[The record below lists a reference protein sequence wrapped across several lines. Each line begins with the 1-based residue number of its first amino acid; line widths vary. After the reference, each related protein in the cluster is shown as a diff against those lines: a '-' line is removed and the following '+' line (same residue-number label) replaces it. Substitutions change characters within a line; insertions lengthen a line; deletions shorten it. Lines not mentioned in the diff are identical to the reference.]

1 MTGKKTLTLPA
12 VHASS
17 LLFICALMPAL
28 LFKGPN
34 LEFFAITQI
43 VLVMW
48 LGTIVLRSYDTGL
61 HIPRSSLTLSLT
73 LFWLW
78 LALSL
83 FWSTAAAVSVVN
95 FWWIGSLALVFW
107 LYTLTPDRD
116 AVWRHAAMIL
126 LVLGLVAA
134 LMAVYQVQIYG
145 EQARSVFE
153 TRNTHAA
160 FLNIIVLPASAHLL
174 LLAGRRE
181 IPRYQVVILG
191 VVIYFLLLSIFM
203 AASRGATLSLI
214 IGMVLLLMLTRSH
227 VHHKG
232 MILLLL
238 LIGGAFL
245 STRIMSGTGG
255 ISGELAERLPHLV
268 QDTGR
273 RVIWESSWNLLQD
286 SPWYGIGLGLFY
298 LAFPPYRSPTDN
310 SGGFFAHNDYLQI
323 WIEAG
328 WPGLLLLLFLLIS
341 VLWLFVR
348 AMRKRNLNKNT
359 RVELAGLFCGLL
371 AVAGHSFVDFNLYIL
386 SIMMVAGLVMGRFHS
401 LLAGEL
407 RIPSWR
413 IFPSQIVGS
422 RAFPV
427 IMLLLLLLP
436 ISYFIALGAANS
448 YYDRAMLLAQQGKLE
463 LADKGLGVAQ
473 RLTPGDDRILIAHA
487 DLFRHA
493 ATLLPTEADD
503 KGRQSLYRD
512 AIGFLDRAEQ
522 ANPLR
527 GLTFVVRGRIYEQL
541 SDLAGE
547 NSSALAAEAYRR
559 ALLLSPRLFQAR
571 VDFANLLLKK
581 GNRGEALA
589 LLEEGA
595 KYEYHPIPQMIPF
608 YSLTASLRREAGR
621 SEDALV
627 FENRA
632 RELEGE
638 VKAGY
643 SLRGY

>member
-1 MTGKKTLTLPA
+1 MIRKKTTSLPA

-48 LGTIVLRSYDTGL
+48 LGLIVLRSYDTGF
-61 HIPRSSLTLSLT
+61 HIPRSSLTLLLT

-83 FWSTAAAVSVVN
+83 LWSTAPAVSVVN
-95 FWWIGSLALVFW
+95 FWWVGSLVLVFW

-116 AVWRHAAMIL
+116 AVWRHTAMIL

-134 LMAVYQVQIYG
+134 LMAIYQVQIYG

-160 FLNIIVLPASAHLL
+160 FLNIIVLPASAYLL
-174 LLAGRRE
+174 MLAGHKE
-181 IPRYQVVILG
+181 TPRYQTVILG
-191 VVIYFLLLSIFM
+191 IVIYFLLLSIFM

-214 IGMVLLLMLTRSH
+214 IGMALLTLLAWPH
-227 VHHKG
+227 VQRKG
-232 MILLLL
+232 VILLLL

-245 STRIMSGTGG
+245 STKIMGGSGGMA
-255 ISGELAERLPHLV
+255 GELAERLPHLM
-268 QDTGR
+268 QDAGR

-298 LAFPPYRSPTDN
+298 LAFPPYRNPADN

-328 WPGLLLLLFLLIS
+328 WPGLFLLLSLLIS
-341 VLWLFVR
+341 ALWLFVR
-348 AMRKRNLNKNT
+348 AMRKRSLNRNT
-359 RVELAGLFCGLL
+359 RVELTGLFCGLL

-386 SIMMVAGLVMGRFHS
+386 SIMMAAGLVLGRFHS
-401 LLAGEL
+401 LLVGEL

-413 IFPSQIVGS
+413 LLPSQFVGS
-422 RAFPV
+422 RAFPA
-427 IMLLLLLLP
+427 ITLLLLLLP
-436 ISYFIALGAANS
+436 ITYFVALGAANS

-463 LADKGLGVAQ
+463 QADAGLQSAQ
-473 RLTPGDDRILIAHA
+473 HLTPYDDRILIAHA

-493 ATLLPTEADD
+493 ATLLPAQPDD

-512 AIGFLDRAEQ
+512 AMVFLDRAEQ

-527 GLTFVVRGRIYEQL
+527 GLTHVIRGRIYEQL
-541 SDLAGE
+541 PDLAGE
-547 NSSALAAEAYRR
+547 NSAALASEVYRH
-559 ALLLSPRLFQAR
+559 ALRLSPKLFQAR

-581 GNRGEALA
+581 GNRDEALA
-589 LLEEGA
+589 LLDEGA
-595 KYEYHPIPQMIPF
+595 KYEYHPMPQMIPF

-621 SEDALV
+621 IEEATI
-627 FENRA
+627 FEKRA
-632 RELEGE
+632 RDLEGE
-638 VKAGY
+638 VKASY
-643 SLRGY
+643 SLRGF